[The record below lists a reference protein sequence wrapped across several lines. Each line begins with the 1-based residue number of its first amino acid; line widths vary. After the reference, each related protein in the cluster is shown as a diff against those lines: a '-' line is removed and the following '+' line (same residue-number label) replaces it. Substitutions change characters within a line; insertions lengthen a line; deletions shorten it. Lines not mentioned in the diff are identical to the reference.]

1 MEAANA
7 AAREL
12 VPQEYHRHLA
22 HPDELMARRLREL
35 CAAVA
40 AEPPRAP
47 PRAVV
52 GEADRQAEGEPG
64 SSTHAGGCLEGVRV
78 VAVVGAQHV
87 PGLRALLAA
96 APVTTSAAAPTS
108 TAPLAAGEESGGG
121 GAGVVGVS

>member
-12 VPQEYHRHLA
+12 VPQEYDRHLA
-22 HPDELMARRLREL
+22 HPDELMARRLRAL

-47 PRAVV
+47 PRPVV
-52 GEADRQAEGEPG
+52 GEADRQTEGEPG

-121 GAGVVGVS
+121 GAGVVGVD